1 MIDLLRYGIM
11 LCVGELPATENGMP
25 EIDDKTETTDQPTT
39 SSPSVMI
46 PPELVEVIRVGVRA
60 NHEVP
65 GSVALGGAVCALFA
79 QHRASI
85 DIDFVLTDLTDRFQE
100 VREHLFALPGWQEA
114 RFRVPVLI
122 LGSLD
127 GIEVGYRQLRR
138 SMPLET
144 QEVETP
150 DGTLLIPTL
159 EELLRIKAFLAYE
172 RNYTR
177 DFVDFA
183 ELSCLLEPPQ
193 VVEAL
198 RTLDEKSQW
207 EKQPSMILEITK
219 TLLRPDPHDRET
231 YGFETLRLLH
241 PKLKTWDEV
250 AAQCHEIGKRLSIRI
265 LGGSPDAT
273 PQP

>member
-127 GIEVGYRQLRR
+127 GIEVGYRQLRC

-198 RTLDEKSQW
+198 RTLDEKFQW

-231 YGFETLRLLH
+231 HGFATLRLLH

>member
-85 DIDFVLTDLTDRFQE
+85 DIDFVLTDLKDRFQE

-114 RFRVPVLI
+114 LFRVPVLI

-127 GIEVGYRQLRR
+127 GIEVGYRQLRC

-183 ELSCLLEPPQ
+183 ELSCLLELPQ

-198 RTLDEKSQW
+198 RPLDEKFQW

-219 TLLRPDPHDRET
+219 TLLRPDPHDREI

>member
-127 GIEVGYRQLRR
+127 GIEVGYRQLRC

-198 RTLDEKSQW
+198 RTLDEKFQW

-219 TLLRPDPHDRET
+219 TLLRPDPHDREI

>member
-1 MIDLLRYGIM
+1 MDDLKKI
-11 LCVGELPATENGMP
+11 
-25 EIDDKTETTDQPTT
+25 ETAAQQP
-39 SSPSVMI
+39 SIII

-60 NHEVP
+60 NHEVT

-79 QHRASI
+79 QHRTSI
-85 DIDFVLTDLTDRFQE
+85 DIDFVLTDLKDRFQE
-100 VREHLFALPGWQEA
+100 VREHLFELSGWQEA

-138 SMPLET
+138 SVPLET

-150 DGTLLIPTL
+150 DGALIIPTL
-159 EELLRIKAFLAYE
+159 EELLRVKAFLGYE

-183 ELSCLLEPPQ
+183 ELSCLLESRQ
-193 VVEAL
+193 VVETL
-198 RTLDEKSQW
+198 STLDEKFKW

-219 TLLRPDPHDRET
+219 VLLRPEPHDRET
-231 YGFETLRLLH
+231 HGFETLRLLH
-241 PKLKTWDEV
+241 PKLKTWEEV
-250 AAQCHEIGKRLSIRI
+250 AAQCHEIGRLLSIRM
-265 LGGSPDAT
+265 LGENSDAT
-273 PQP
+273 PQS